1 MINCKIVAIIFA
13 CFYLIIYAQEI
24 NQDNQNNQNNV
35 KTNFKYIKSE
45 EEAKAAYNL
54 ALFYKERALASKTL
68 TQESIR
74 NRRRD
79 LESAK
84 IILEEVLKYINNNE
98 IYISLAETHE
108 ALGEYSESSAIYDKL
123 IADNPEDI
131 YLLIRA
137 AERNIF
143 LIGNFEKAKYYLNNA
158 YEIDSNNN
166 DILILFGFIYY
177 SERDFEK
184 AVLYFD
190 KVVPSKGASNNYM
203 EYYNYYYGISEFY
216 LSRFERSLNKL
227 KEVDTKGLNPVDK
240 YNILYGIV
248 KSYQALENYKEAY
261 SNSLLTEEASE
272 LSLFL
277 SFMADKYNEELFS
290 EMDTTNIPRVL
301 SIIWTAK
308 NEGYSN
314 ALNIIETDLDR
325 REIDLDIIQIYYKL
339 VNEVGNTENK
349 INAEMDI
356 ISFYLALNNIDG
368 LPNHID
374 KLVEYDKTGKFDNLY
389 LQAASEFKNQNNFKR
404 SKEMLDKYISLNLK
418 NNDKNIKE
426 NELVS
431 LVLTA
436 IEINEYDLALTS
448 IDKFEKEKYS
458 YSYLKAYVNLYKKDI
473 KSVNDFLNEDLIY
486 FKNNKSNT
494 NEYRLNIPYIA
505 AMSTTNT
512 NSIMEYVDFIYL
524 QDTDEAENINSM
536 AWVLI
541 YLEIDID
548 RGIELSKDSV
558 RIEPKSPY
566 YLDTLGYGYYK
577 KKDYDNA
584 LKQLLKAALY
594 AEDNA
599 KAEIYLHIADAYYDK
614 NDFNNALRY
623 YRKSISSL
631 YKDFIYLNFEE
642 ERVKNRIEIINK
654 NLND

>member
-1 MINCKIVAIIFA
+1 MINFKIVAIIFV
-13 CFYLIIYAQEI
+13 CFYSVIYAQEI
-24 NQDNQNNQNNV
+24 EQNNQNNNT

-54 ALFYKERALASKTL
+54 ALFYKERALTSKTL
-68 TQESIR
+68 TQESLIER
-74 NRRRD
+74 KRD

-84 IILEEVLKYINNNE
+84 IILEEVLKYINNKE
-98 IYISLAETHE
+98 VYITLAETHE

-123 IADNPEDI
+123 ITDNPEDI

-143 LIGNFEKAKYYLNNA
+143 LIGDFEKAKYYLNNA
-158 YEIDSNNN
+158 YEIDLNNN

-190 KVVPSKGASNNYM
+190 KVIPSKGASNNYM
-203 EYYNYYYGISEFY
+203 EYYNYYYGMSEFY

-227 KEVDTKGLNPVDK
+227 NKVNIKGLNPVEG

-261 SNSLLTEEASE
+261 SNSLLTEEANG

-277 SFMADKYNEELFS
+277 SFMADEYNEELFS
-290 EMDTTNIPRVL
+290 ETDTANIPRVL
-301 SIIWTAK
+301 SIILTAQ
-308 NEGYSN
+308 NEGYRE

-325 REIDLDIIQIYYKL
+325 GEIDLDIIQVYYKL
-339 VNEVGNTENK
+339 VNEVGDTENK

-356 ISFYLALNNIDG
+356 ISFYLALNNIDA

-374 KLVEYDKTGKFDNLY
+374 KLIEYDKTGKFNNLY

-404 SKEMLDKYISLNLK
+404 AKEMLDKYILLSQK
-418 NNDKNIKE
+418 NNEKNIKE

-436 IEINEYDLALTS
+436 THIEEYDLALMS
-448 IDKFEKEKYS
+448 INKFEKEKYS
-458 YSYLKAYVNLYKKDI
+458 YSYLKAYVNLYKNDI
-473 KSVNDFLNEDLIY
+473 EKANNFLNEDLTY

-494 NEYRLNIPYIA
+494 NEYRLNIPYIT

-512 NSIMEYVDFIYL
+512 NSIMEYVNFIYS
-524 QDTDEAENINSM
+524 QDTNAANNINSM

-541 YLEIDID
+541 YLEIDVD
-548 RGIELSKDSV
+548 RGIELSKDAV
-558 RIEPKSPY
+558 RIEPKSAH
-566 YLDTLGYGYYK
+566 YLDTLGYGYFK
-577 KKDYDNA
+577 KKDYDKA

-594 AEDNA
+594 VDDNS
-599 KAEIYLHIADAYYDK
+599 KAEIYLHIADAYYEK
-614 NDFNNALRY
+614 NDFNNALKY
-623 YRKSISSL
+623 YRKSVSSL
-631 YKDFIYLNFEE
+631 YKDFTFINFEE
-642 ERVKNRIEIINK
+642 ERAKNRIEIINK
-654 NLND
+654 NLNDN

>member
-1 MINCKIVAIIFA
+1 MINFKIVAIIFL
-13 CFYLIIYAQEI
+13 CFYSIIYAQEI
-24 NQDNQNNQNNV
+24 EQNNQNNNT

-54 ALFYKERALASKTL
+54 ALFYKERALTSKTL
-68 TQESIR
+68 TQESLIER
-74 NRRRD
+74 KRD

-84 IILEEVLKYINNNE
+84 IILEEVLKYINNE
-98 IYISLAETHE
+98 EVYITLAETHE

-123 IADNPEDI
+123 ITDSPEDI

-143 LIGNFEKAKYYLNNA
+143 LIGDFEKAKYYLNNA
-158 YEIDSNNN
+158 YEIDLNNN

-190 KVVPSKGASNNYM
+190 KVIPSKGASNNYM
-203 EYYNYYYGISEFY
+203 EYYNYYYGMSEFY

-227 KEVDTKGLNPVDK
+227 NKVNIKGLNPVEG

-261 SNSLLTEEASE
+261 SNSLLTEEANG

-277 SFMADKYNEELFS
+277 SFMADEYNEELFS
-290 EMDTTNIPRVL
+290 ETDTANIPRVL
-301 SIIWTAK
+301 SIILTAQ
-308 NEGYSN
+308 NEGYRE

-325 REIDLDIIQIYYKL
+325 GEIDLDIIQVYYKL
-339 VNEVGNTENK
+339 VNEVGDTENK

-356 ISFYLALNNIDG
+356 ISFYLALNNIDA

-374 KLVEYDKTGKFDNLY
+374 KLIEYDKTGKFNNLY

-404 SKEMLDKYISLNLK
+404 AKEMLDKYILLSQK
-418 NNDKNIKE
+418 NNEKNIKE

-436 IEINEYDLALTS
+436 THIEEYDLALMS
-448 IDKFEKEKYS
+448 INKFEKEKYS
-458 YSYLKAYVNLYKKDI
+458 YSYLKAYVNLYKNEIEKA
-473 KSVNDFLNEDLIY
+473 NNFLNEDLTY

-494 NEYRLNIPYIA
+494 NEYRLNIPYIT

-512 NSIMEYVDFIYL
+512 NSIMEYVNFIYS
-524 QDTDEAENINSM
+524 QDTNAANNINSM

-541 YLEIDID
+541 YLEIDVD
-548 RGIELSKDSV
+548 RGIELSKDAV
-558 RIEPKSPY
+558 RIEPKSAH
-566 YLDTLGYGYYK
+566 YLDTLGYGYFK

-594 AEDNA
+594 VDDNS
-599 KAEIYLHIADAYYDK
+599 KAEIYLHIADAYYEK
-614 NDFNNALRY
+614 NDFNNALKY
-623 YRKSISSL
+623 YRKSVSSL
-631 YKDFIYLNFEE
+631 YKDSTFTKFEE
-642 ERVKNRIEIINK
+642 DRAKNRIEIINK
-654 NLND
+654 NLNDN

>member
-1 MINCKIVAIIFA
+1 MINFKIVAIIFV
-13 CFYLIIYAQEI
+13 CFYSIIYAQEI
-24 NQDNQNNQNNV
+24 EQNNQNNNT

-54 ALFYKERALASKTL
+54 ALFYKERALTSKTL
-68 TQESIR
+68 TQESLIER
-74 NRRRD
+74 KRD

-84 IILEEVLKYINNNE
+84 IILEEVLKYINNKE
-98 IYISLAETHE
+98 VYITLAETHE

-123 IADNPEDI
+123 IMDNPEDI

-143 LIGNFEKAKYYLNNA
+143 LIGDFEKAKYYLNNA
-158 YEIDSNNN
+158 YEIDLNNN

-190 KVVPSKGASNNYM
+190 KVIPSKGASNNYM
-203 EYYNYYYGISEFY
+203 EYYNYYYGMSEFY

-227 KEVDTKGLNPVDK
+227 NKVNIKGLNPVEG

-261 SNSLLTEEASE
+261 SNSLLTEEANG

-277 SFMADKYNEELFS
+277 SFMADEYNEELFS
-290 EMDTTNIPRVL
+290 ETDTANIPRVL
-301 SIIWTAK
+301 SIILTAQ
-308 NEGYSN
+308 NEGYRE

-325 REIDLDIIQIYYKL
+325 GEIDLDIIQVYYKL
-339 VNEVGNTENK
+339 VNEVGDTENK

-356 ISFYLALNNIDG
+356 ISFYLALNNIDA

-374 KLVEYDKTGKFDNLY
+374 KLIEYDKTGKFNNLY

-404 SKEMLDKYISLNLK
+404 AKEMLDKYILLSQK
-418 NNDKNIKE
+418 NNEKNIKE

-436 IEINEYDLALTS
+436 THIEEYDLALMS
-448 IDKFEKEKYS
+448 INKFEKEKYS
-458 YSYLKAYVNLYKKDI
+458 YSYLKAYVNLYKNDI
-473 KSVNDFLNEDLIY
+473 EKANNFLNEDLTY

-494 NEYRLNIPYIA
+494 NEYRLNIPYIT
-505 AMSTTNT
+505 AMSTTNI
-512 NSIMEYVDFIYL
+512 NSIMEYVNFIYS
-524 QDTDEAENINSM
+524 QDTNAANNINSM

-541 YLEIDID
+541 YLEIDVD
-548 RGIELSKDSV
+548 RGIELSKDAV
-558 RIEPKSPY
+558 RIEPKSAH
-566 YLDTLGYGYYK
+566 YLDTLGYGYFK
-577 KKDYDNA
+577 KKDYDKA

-594 AEDNA
+594 VDDNS
-599 KAEIYLHIADAYYDK
+599 KAEIYLHIADAYYEK
-614 NDFNNALRY
+614 NDFNNALKY
-623 YRKSISSL
+623 YRKSVSSL
-631 YKDFIYLNFEE
+631 YKDFTFINFEE
-642 ERVKNRIEIINK
+642 ERAKNRIEIINK
-654 NLND
+654 NLNDN

>member
-1 MINCKIVAIIFA
+1 MIKFKIATIIFL
-13 CFYLIIYAQEI
+13 CFCLIMQAQEI
-24 NQDNQNNQNNV
+24 SDNNQNDTR
-35 KTNFKYIKSE
+35 TNFKYIKNE

-68 TQESIR
+68 TQESIIER
-74 NRRRD
+74 KKD

-84 IILEEVLKYINNNE
+84 ILLEEVLKYIDNNE
-98 IYISLAETHE
+98 IYITLAETHE
-108 ALGEYSESSAIYDKL
+108 ALGEYSKSSEIYDKL
-123 IADNPEDI
+123 IEGNPEDI

-190 KVVPSKGASNNYM
+190 KVILSKGASNNYM
-203 EYYNYYYGISEFY
+203 EYYNYYYGMSEFY
-216 LSRFERSLNKL
+216 LSRFNSALNKL
-227 KEVDTKGLNPVDK
+227 NKVSIKDLNPVDR

-261 SNSLLTEEASE
+261 SNSLLTEEAYE

-277 SFMADKYNEELFS
+277 SFMADEYNEELFL
-290 EMDTTNIPRVL
+290 ETDNTNIPRVL
-301 SIIWTAK
+301 SIILSAK

-356 ISFYLALNNIDG
+356 ISFYLALKNIDA

-374 KLVEYDKTGKFDNLY
+374 KLIEYDKTGKFNNLY
-389 LQAASEFKNQNNFKR
+389 LQAALEFKNQNNFKR
-404 SKEMLDKYISLNLK
+404 SKEMLEEYIFLNQR
-418 NNDKNIKE
+418 NNEKSIKE

-436 IEINEYDLALTS
+436 IDINEYDLALTS
-448 IDKFEKEKYS
+448 INKFEKEKYS
-458 YSYLKAYVNLYKKDI
+458 YSYLKAYVNLHKKDL
-473 KSVNDFLNEDLIY
+473 KSADNFLNEDLIY
-486 FKNNKSNT
+486 FRNNKSNT
-494 NEYRLNIPYIA
+494 NEYRLNIPYIT

-512 NSIMEYVDFIYL
+512 NSAMEYVNFVYL
-524 QDTDEAENINSM
+524 QNTNAADNINSM

-548 RGIELSKDSV
+548 RGIELSKNSV
-558 RIEPKSPY
+558 LIEPKSAH

-594 AEDNA
+594 VDDNSE
-599 KAEIYLHIADAYYDK
+599 AEIYLHIADAYYDK
-614 NDFNNALRY
+614 NDLNNALKY

-631 YKDFIYLNFEE
+631 HKDFTFINFEE
-642 ERVKNRIEIINK
+642 ERIKNRIEIINK

>member
-1 MINCKIVAIIFA
+1 MINFKIVAIIFV
-13 CFYLIIYAQEI
+13 CFYSIIYAQEI
-24 NQDNQNNQNNV
+24 EQNNQNNNT

-54 ALFYKERALASKTL
+54 ALFYKERALTSKTL
-68 TQESIR
+68 TQESLIER
-74 NRRRD
+74 KRD

-84 IILEEVLKYINNNE
+84 IILEEVLKYINNKE
-98 IYISLAETHE
+98 VYITLAETHE

-123 IADNPEDI
+123 ITDNPEDI

-143 LIGNFEKAKYYLNNA
+143 LIGDFEKAKYYLNNA
-158 YEIDSNNN
+158 YEIDLNNN

-190 KVVPSKGASNNYM
+190 KVIPSKGASNNYM
-203 EYYNYYYGISEFY
+203 EYYNYYYGMSEFY

-227 KEVDTKGLNPVDK
+227 NKVDIKGLNPVEG

-261 SNSLLTEEASE
+261 SNSLLTEEANG

-277 SFMADKYNEELFS
+277 SFMADEYNEELFS
-290 EMDTTNIPRVL
+290 ETDTANIPRVL
-301 SIIWTAK
+301 SIILTAQ
-308 NEGYSN
+308 NEGYRE

-325 REIDLDIIQIYYKL
+325 GEIDLDIIQVYYKL
-339 VNEVGNTENK
+339 VNEVGDTENK

-356 ISFYLALNNIDG
+356 ISFYLALNNIDA

-374 KLVEYDKTGKFDNLY
+374 KLIEYDKTGKFNNLY

-404 SKEMLDKYISLNLK
+404 AKEMLDKYILLSQK
-418 NNDKNIKE
+418 NNEKNIKE

-436 IEINEYDLALTS
+436 THIEEYDLALMS
-448 IDKFEKEKYS
+448 INKFEKEKYS
-458 YSYLKAYVNLYKKDI
+458 YSYLKAYVNLYKNDI
-473 KSVNDFLNEDLIY
+473 EKANNFLNEDLTY

-494 NEYRLNIPYIA
+494 NEYRLNIPYIT

-512 NSIMEYVDFIYL
+512 NSIMEYVNFIYS
-524 QDTDEAENINSM
+524 QDTNAANNINSM

-541 YLEIDID
+541 YLEIDVD
-548 RGIELSKDSV
+548 RGIELSKDAV
-558 RIEPKSPY
+558 RIEPKSAH
-566 YLDTLGYGYYK
+566 YLDTLGYGYFK
-577 KKDYDNA
+577 KKDYDKA

-594 AEDNA
+594 VDDNS
-599 KAEIYLHIADAYYDK
+599 KAEIYLHIADAYYEK
-614 NDFNNALRY
+614 NDFNNALKY
-623 YRKSISSL
+623 YRKSVSSL
-631 YKDFIYLNFEE
+631 YKDFTFINFEE
-642 ERVKNRIEIINK
+642 ERAKNRIEIINK
-654 NLND
+654 NLNDN

>member
-1 MINCKIVAIIFA
+1 MINFKIVAIIFL
-13 CFYLIIYAQEI
+13 CFYSIIYAQEI
-24 NQDNQNNQNNV
+24 EQNNQNNNT

-54 ALFYKERALASKTL
+54 ALFYKERALTSKTL
-68 TQESIR
+68 TQESLIER
-74 NRRRD
+74 KRD

-84 IILEEVLKYINNNE
+84 IILEEVLKYINNE
-98 IYISLAETHE
+98 EVYITLAETHE

-123 IADNPEDI
+123 ITDSPEDI

-143 LIGNFEKAKYYLNNA
+143 LIGDFEKAKYYLNNA
-158 YEIDSNNN
+158 YEIDLNNN

-190 KVVPSKGASNNYM
+190 KVIPSKGASNNYM
-203 EYYNYYYGISEFY
+203 EYYNYYYGMSEFY

-227 KEVDTKGLNPVDK
+227 NKVNIKGLNPVEG

-261 SNSLLTEEASE
+261 SNSLLTEEANG

-277 SFMADKYNEELFS
+277 SFMADEYNEELFS
-290 EMDTTNIPRVL
+290 ETDTANIPRVL
-301 SIIWTAK
+301 SIILTAQ
-308 NEGYSN
+308 NEGYRE

-325 REIDLDIIQIYYKL
+325 GEIDLDIIQVYYKL
-339 VNEVGNTENK
+339 VNEVGDTENK

-356 ISFYLALNNIDG
+356 ISFYLALNNIDA

-374 KLVEYDKTGKFDNLY
+374 KLIEYDKTGKFNNLY

-404 SKEMLDKYISLNLK
+404 AKEMLDKYILLNQK
-418 NNDKNIKE
+418 NNEKNIKE

-436 IEINEYDLALTS
+436 THIEEYDLALMS
-448 IDKFEKEKYS
+448 INKFEKEKYS
-458 YSYLKAYVNLYKKDI
+458 YSYLKAYVNLYKNDI
-473 KSVNDFLNEDLIY
+473 EKANNFLNEDLTY

-494 NEYRLNIPYIA
+494 NEYRLNIPYIT

-512 NSIMEYVDFIYL
+512 NSIMEYVNFIYS
-524 QDTDEAENINSM
+524 QDTNAANNINSM

-541 YLEIDID
+541 YLEIDVD
-548 RGIELSKDSV
+548 RGIELSKDAV
-558 RIEPKSPY
+558 RIEPKSAH
-566 YLDTLGYGYYK
+566 YLDTLGYGYFK

-594 AEDNA
+594 VDDNS
-599 KAEIYLHIADAYYDK
+599 KAEIYLHIADAYYEK
-614 NDFNNALRY
+614 NDFNNALKY
-623 YRKSISSL
+623 YRKSVSSL
-631 YKDFIYLNFEE
+631 YKDSTFTKFEE
-642 ERVKNRIEIINK
+642 DRAKNRIEIINK
-654 NLND
+654 NLNDN

>member
-1 MINCKIVAIIFA
+1 MINFKIVAIIFV
-13 CFYLIIYAQEI
+13 CFYSVIYAQEI
-24 NQDNQNNQNNV
+24 EQNNQNNNT

-54 ALFYKERALASKTL
+54 ALFYKERALTSKTL
-68 TQESIR
+68 TQESLIER
-74 NRRRD
+74 KRD

-84 IILEEVLKYINNNE
+84 IILEEVLKYINNKE
-98 IYISLAETHE
+98 VYITLAETHE

-123 IADNPEDI
+123 ITDNPEDI

-143 LIGNFEKAKYYLNNA
+143 LIGDFEKAKYYLNNA
-158 YEIDSNNN
+158 YEIDLNNN

-190 KVVPSKGASNNYM
+190 KVIPSKGASNNYM
-203 EYYNYYYGISEFY
+203 EYYNYYYGMSEFY
-216 LSRFERSLNKL
+216 LSRFECSLNKL
-227 KEVDTKGLNPVDK
+227 NKVNIKGLNPVEG

-261 SNSLLTEEASE
+261 SNSLLTEEANG

-277 SFMADKYNEELFS
+277 SFMADEYNEELFS
-290 EMDTTNIPRVL
+290 ETDTANIPRVL
-301 SIIWTAK
+301 SIILTAQ
-308 NEGYSN
+308 NEGYRE

-325 REIDLDIIQIYYKL
+325 GEIDLDIIQVYYKL
-339 VNEVGNTENK
+339 VNEVGDTENK

-356 ISFYLALNNIDG
+356 ISFYLALNNIDA

-374 KLVEYDKTGKFDNLY
+374 KLIEYDKTGKFNNLY

-404 SKEMLDKYISLNLK
+404 AKEMLDKYILLSQK
-418 NNDKNIKE
+418 NNEKNIKE

-436 IEINEYDLALTS
+436 THIEEYDLALMS
-448 IDKFEKEKYS
+448 INKFEKEKYS
-458 YSYLKAYVNLYKKDI
+458 YSYLKAYVNLYKNDI
-473 KSVNDFLNEDLIY
+473 EKANNFLNEDLTY

-494 NEYRLNIPYIA
+494 NEYRLNIPYIT

-512 NSIMEYVDFIYL
+512 NSIMEYVNFIYS
-524 QDTDEAENINSM
+524 QDTNAANNINSM

-541 YLEIDID
+541 YLEIDVD
-548 RGIELSKDSV
+548 RGIELSKDAV
-558 RIEPKSPY
+558 RIEPKSAH
-566 YLDTLGYGYYK
+566 YLDTLGYGYFK
-577 KKDYDNA
+577 KKDYDKA

-594 AEDNA
+594 VDDNS
-599 KAEIYLHIADAYYDK
+599 KAEIYLHIADAYYEK
-614 NDFNNALRY
+614 NDFNNALKY
-623 YRKSISSL
+623 YRKSVSSL
-631 YKDFIYLNFEE
+631 YKDFTFINFEE
-642 ERVKNRIEIINK
+642 ERAKNRIEIINK
-654 NLND
+654 NLNDN